1 MYVGKEDES
10 ERVRELSVDH
20 GSIYC
25 IHMLLTDNCIYTH
38 ARAHT
43 HVQMHTCTYTL
54 TYMHTYVHEYIHAHI
69 HAFVHVS
76 SAAYILIWGYTC
88 PQTAP
93 NLINYGLRELRFAE
107 NGILSVARILCPVKT
122 LGAQRRSVRH

>member
-43 HVQMHTCTYTL
+43 HVQMHICTYTL

-69 HAFVHVS
+69 HASNMFHLQHTYLFGDIRVPKRH
-76 SAAYILIWGYTC
+76 
-88 PQTAP
+88 QT
-93 NLINYGLRELRFAE
+93 
-107 NGILSVARILCPVKT
+107 
-122 LGAQRRSVRH
+122 